1 MSNKLRSPFGNFTPF
16 TSHFHPLSK
25 PSQDEIRPHKVD
37 TIHFHEWK
45 EELEME
51 EKQPVDLKAICAT
64 TEAGKVALC
73 NCTTGEFDGSFVIP
87 GRKNPNQVRIGWATT
102 RQMLQA
108 NNNRLLGLLL
118 RLLYS
123 RCVSRKIES
132 IGGKLIALYLS
143 LRLLP
148 RVFCWSKYIW
158 NYCNTTFCK
167 LEILNLINHPT
178 YLDTSWGSVLT
189 NVETF
194 FGHFSSLH
202 LASSEENYCQIVLEL
217 TALLA
222 L

>member
-1 MSNKLRSPFGNFTPF
+1 MNRKTLCNSLRINISRAIFMSNKLRSPFGNFTPF

-37 TIHFHEWK
+37 TIHFHEWM

-143 LRLLP
+143 LRLRCYPEYFVGQNTFRTTVILHS
-148 RVFCWSKYIW
+148 VSWKY
-158 NYCNTTFCK
+158 
-167 LEILNLINHPT
+167 
-178 YLDTSWGSVLT
+178 
-189 NVETF
+189 
-194 FGHFSSLH
+194 
-202 LASSEENYCQIVLEL
+202 
-217 TALLA
+217 
-222 L
+222 